1 MAAGVLGLYP
11 NPATGSTVNILPSPY
26 SGISNVRVEIYTVAF
41 RKVLDETF
49 DSVPSG
55 TAVVVTLTSR
65 GGNSL
70 SNGLYYGV
78 VTTHSG
84 RTLGKLLVLR

>member
-1 MAAGVLGLYP
+1 LGLYP
-11 NPATGSTVNILPSPY
+11 NPAPGSTVNILPPPY
-26 SGISNVRVEIYTVAF
+26 SGVSNVRVEIYTVAF

-55 TAVVVTLTSR
+55 TVVVVTLTGR
-65 GGNSL
+65 GGSVL
-70 SNGLYYGV
+70 SNGVYYLV
-78 VTTHSG
+78 VTTNSG